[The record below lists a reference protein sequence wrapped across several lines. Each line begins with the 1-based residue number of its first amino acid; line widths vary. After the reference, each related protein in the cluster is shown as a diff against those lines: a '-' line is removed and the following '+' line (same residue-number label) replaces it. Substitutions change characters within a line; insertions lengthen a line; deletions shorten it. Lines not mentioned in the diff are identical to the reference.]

1 MGKIAQG
8 SHNIKVVR
16 NFGSDLPRTKIDANR
31 MRQVFLNL
39 VNNAR
44 YAMERGGTLT
54 VSTEK
59 ISKEQRRNR
68 RKSDAD
74 KAPEK
79 IEIYQECFLRIK
91 ISDTGTG
98 VKKDDMVKLFD
109 PFFTTKPEDK
119 GTGLG
124 LSVCYTIIEKHSG
137 TIEVESEYGKGA
149 TFVIELPGPTNS
161 SENKEEIP
169 KQSSVEN

>member
-1 MGKIAQG
+1 MLLD
-8 SHNIKVVR
+8 NIKVVR

-39 VNNAR
+39 INNAR
-44 YAMERGGTLT
+44 YAMEQGGTLT
-54 VSTEK
+54 VTTEK
-59 ISKEQRRNR
+59 IAKELRRDR
-68 RKSDAD
+68 RKSDVD
-74 KAPEK
+74 KAPDK
-79 IEIYQECFLRIK
+79 IEIYQEYFLRIK

-98 VKKDDMVKLFD
+98 IKKEDMVKLFD

-124 LSVCYTIIEKHSG
+124 LSICYTIIEKHSG